1 MASAS
6 AVAALMAS
14 CSSSDGGSA
23 ASTTTSGVPAACKQA
38 PLQMALTG
46 PGGAGSATFP
56 VQDAVARRVAIIP
69 QGVTFEADERSGLES
84 QAKTT
89 PAVQYQVYLAD
100 FALSRSQM
108 SAADAAAPEPVS
120 KGGTY
125 GLLTISPVRLAGF
138 EVGQEVTN
146 GPLGYETIQPVGQL
160 GLRVS
165 AAEANPFY
173 EPAAAKGRV
182 KVVALADDEICLDI
196 DVQMVVDGEA
206 IATAKGIVA
215 LPVVVV
221 PPTVWL
227 Y

>member
-1 MASAS
+1 MV
-6 AVAALMAS
+6 VALLAS
-14 CSSSDGGSA
+14 CGGGDDGTA

-38 PLQMALTG
+38 PLTMALTG
-46 PGGAGSATFP
+46 PDGAGSTSFT
-56 VQDAVARRVAIIP
+56 VEDAVARRVAIIP
-69 QGVTFEADERSGLES
+69 QGVTFQADERSGLES

-100 FALSRSQM
+100 FPLSRSTM
-108 SAADAAAPEPVS
+108 SAADTAAPEPVVD
-120 KGGTY
+120 GGTY
-125 GLLTISPVRLAGF
+125 GLLTISPVRLTGF
-138 EVGQEVTN
+138 EVGQEVTE

-165 AAEANPFY
+165 PAEADPYY
-173 EPAAAKGRV
+173 EPAAASGRV
-182 KVVALADDEICLDI
+182 KVLALADDEICLDI
-196 DVQMVVDGEA
+196 DVQMVVDGEP

-221 PPTVWL
+221 PSTVWL